1 MTFEEIVALLDAKA
15 SGKVSIIEGKAV
27 ISVSSENWS
36 EISAILKN
44 ESKLNFDYLMCISAY
59 DKGDNKVY
67 GAAYNFYST
76 VKNHYLEVRVEVEDG
91 TSIPSVVELWKAA
104 DWHEREAYDMMGLKF
119 EGHPYLRRILLSDD
133 WEGYPL
139 RKNYKEPDYYH
150 GLPVPKDNR
159 IGIDGSKFS
168 R

>member
-1 MTFEEIVALLDAKA
+1 MTFEEIVVLLDTKA
-15 SGKVSIIEGKAV
+15 SGKASVIEGKTV
-27 ISVSSENWS
+27 ISVSPENWS
-36 EISAILKN
+36 EISSVLKN

-76 VKNHYLEVRVEVEDG
+76 VNNHYLEVRVEAEDG
-91 TSIPSVVELWKAA
+91 TSIPSVVELWRAA

-119 EGHPYLRRILLSDD
+119 EGHPDLKRILLSDD

-150 GLPVPKDNR
+150 GVPVPKDKSYW
-159 IGIDGSKFS
+159 D
-168 R
+168 

>member
-1 MTFEEIVALLDAKA
+1 MTFEEIVALLDTKA
-15 SGKVSIIEGKAV
+15 SGKASIIEGKAV
-27 ISVSSENWS
+27 ISVSPENWS
-36 EISAILKN
+36 EISSVLKN

-76 VKNHYLEVRVEVEDG
+76 VNNHYLEVRVEAEDG
-91 TSIPSVVELWKAA
+91 ASIPSVTGLWKTA
-104 DWHEREAYDMMGLKF
+104 DWHEREVYDMMGLKF
-119 EGHPYLRRILLSDD
+119 EGHPNLKRILLSED

-150 GLPVPKDNR
+150 GVPVPKDKSYW
-159 IGIDGSKFS
+159 D
-168 R
+168 

>member
-1 MTFEEIVALLDAKA
+1 MTFEEIVALLDTKA
-15 SGKVSIIEGKAV
+15 SGKASVIEGKTV
-27 ISVSSENWS
+27 ISVSPENWS
-36 EISAILKN
+36 EISSVLKN

-76 VKNHYLEVRVEVEDG
+76 VNNHYLEVRVEAEDDI
-91 TSIPSVVELWKAA
+91 SIPSVTGLWKTA

-119 EGHPYLRRILLSDD
+119 EGHPDLKRILLSDD

-150 GLPVPKDNR
+150 GVPVPKDKSYW
-159 IGIDGSKFS
+159 D
-168 R
+168 

>member
-1 MTFEEIVALLDAKA
+1 MTFEEIAALLDAKT
-15 SGKVSIIEGKAV
+15 SGKTSVIEGKTVIAV
-27 ISVSSENWS
+27 SPENWS
-36 EISAILKN
+36 EISSILKN

-76 VKNHYLEVRVEVEDG
+76 ANNHYLEVRVEAEDG
-91 TSIPSVVELWKAA
+91 ISIPSVVELWKGA

-119 EGHPYLRRILLSDD
+119 EGHPDLKRILLSED

-150 GLPVPKDNR
+150 GVPVPKDKSYW
-159 IGIDGSKFS
+159 D
-168 R
+168 